1 MCANWFKRF
10 KNDNFDISDK
20 KLFDHPPAV
29 EEDELRKDGKSRKM
43 KILQLI
49 YIVSIF
55 LL

>member
-1 MCANWFKRF
+1 MTKNVSNAPQLWKRT
-10 KNDNFDISDK
+10 NC
-20 KLFDHPPAV
+20 
-29 EEDELRKDGKSRKM
+29 GKMGKGRGKRW